1 MIVIIR
7 LDIEEGMKLY
17 EELSAQHGYAHL
29 SVHISA
35 LTALQKHIDSLL
47 NKCDVASSPVAA
59 VTANSREGTS
69 QQESGST
76 SAAVQSTG
84 R

>member
-7 LDIEEGMKLY
+7 LDIEDGMKLY

-47 NKCDVASSPVAA
+47 NKCDVASSPAA
-59 VTANSREGTS
+59 VTASCGEGTS

>member
-17 EELSAQHGYAHL
+17 KELSAQHRYAHL

-59 VTANSREGTS
+59 VTAREQRGDK
-69 QQESGST
+69 
-76 SAAVQSTG
+76 SAGERQHLSSCAKYW
-84 R
+84 

>member
-17 EELSAQHGYAHL
+17 KELSAQHGYAHL

-59 VTANSREGTS
+59 VTAGSGEGTS